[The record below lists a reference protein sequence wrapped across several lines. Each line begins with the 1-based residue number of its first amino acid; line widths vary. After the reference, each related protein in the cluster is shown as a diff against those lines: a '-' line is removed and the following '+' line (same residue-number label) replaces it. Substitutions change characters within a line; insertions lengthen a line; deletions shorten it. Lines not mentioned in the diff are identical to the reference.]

1 METPTTDYASPDEVL
16 IVSELPAPSEP
27 PPRPGGCPT
36 GPTARTL
43 GGMAF
48 TLGDVEVPVA
58 PWGPRVSALPCEL
71 ASSDR
76 YRPAEDVRAAR
87 SHLGLRIARA
97 RPAPRLS
104 VDILRRRLS
113 YNQGAFSRCFH
124 RVGSGGVKS
133 RVDLAFTILSNGV
146 VEGVEPKGTARDTPE
161 LTGCLQSALGELRFP
176 AFPRGDVEV
185 SLTFVGVKTA
195 EVPSL
200 PARATARE
208 VMAGALAAL
217 RAGDGETAARRFA
230 ALEQESPSC
239 DSAIGRLQALMS
251 ARPWYDAPVDDAAV
265 ALLGQKPTGF
275 CLERALPILVE
286 LARVPL
292 EESGSL
298 RSSKPVEVAIAR
310 LERLAEVNDERTRR
324 EARDRLSEA
333 RESLAIFRE
342 EERQTLDSSRR

>member
-1 METPTTDYASPDEVL
+1 
-16 IVSELPAPSEP
+16 
-27 PPRPGGCPT
+27 
-36 GPTARTL
+36 
-43 GGMAF
+43 MAF

-76 YRPAEDVRAAR
+76 DRPAEDVPAAR
-87 SHLGLRIARA
+87 ALLGLRIARA
-97 RPAPRLS
+97 RIAPRLS

-113 YNQGAFSRCFH
+113 YNEGAFSRCFH
-124 RVGSGGVKS
+124 QAGTGGVKA
-133 RVDLAFTILSNGV
+133 RVDLAFSILSNGV

-185 SLTFVGVKTA
+185 SLTFVGVKAA

-230 ALEQESPSC
+230 ALERESPSY

-251 ARPWYDAPVDDAAV
+251 ARPWYDAPVDDAAI

-324 EARDRLSEA
+324 EVRERLGEA
-333 RESLAIFRE
+333 RESLAIFQE
-342 EERQTLDSSRR
+342 EERERAPVRP